1 MAKRKRRSK
10 YKRRVQKGGN
20 SPIYRRQTTRQPY
33 YPPRQDYGNSRYN
46 KQYDEY
52 DRMLRR
58 YENIIKA
65 KKEHDQRRK
74 DRLKRKKEDDATV
87 QQWMVDIG
95 ISTH

>member
-1 MAKRKRRSK
+1 
-10 YKRRVQKGGN
+10 
-20 SPIYRRQTTRQPY
+20 
-33 YPPRQDYGNSRYN
+33 
-46 KQYDEY
+46 
-52 DRMLRR
+52 MLRR

-74 DRLKRKKEDDATV
+74 DRLKRKKEDDAAV